1 MKRVLAALS
10 GSSKKS
16 TEKARRRLEAQ
27 ENADSPLVPK
37 RLLSPTPFSGLRGR
51 SGSLALADVNGTVS
65 GSTTAHPDPA
75 PVCTDPLHQQFP

>member
-10 GSSKKS
+10 GSTKKS

-37 RLLSPTPFSGLRGR
+37 RLLSPMPSGGLRGR
-51 SGSLALADVNGTVS
+51 SASLALADVNGTVS
-65 GSTTAHPDPA
+65 FCATATAWRSKYAFGS
-75 PVCTDPLHQQFP
+75 